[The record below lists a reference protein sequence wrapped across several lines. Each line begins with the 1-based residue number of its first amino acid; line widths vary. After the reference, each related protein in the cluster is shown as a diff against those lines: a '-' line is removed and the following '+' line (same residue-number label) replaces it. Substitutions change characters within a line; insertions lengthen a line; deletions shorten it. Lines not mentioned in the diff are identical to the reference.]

1 MIPRG
6 IEMKYP
12 LGRFS
17 VPPCD
22 HVWTRAGSVEAR
34 RAGCETVSV
43 TDSLRPPDRLAQ
55 RASFQ
60 NDLSVVHTEKKSDE
74 SPERRRLC
82 PFRRGAVYRRFNDVP
97 SKTPSMP
104 ETRLAFTSACLIDS
118 ARVVLCAL
126 YRLHKHRYLMYRLC
140 VNRMLRSL
148 FLSSHVPM
156 KIIFLSDCRYYVDGT
171 V

>member
-60 NDLSVVHTEKKSDE
+60 NDLSVVHTEKK
-74 SPERRRLC
+74 RRRV
-82 PFRRGAVYRRFNDVP
+82 PPSDDVYARFDAEPYIGVP

-140 VNRMLRSL
+140 VNRMPRSP

-156 KIIFLSDCRYYVDGT
+156 KIIFLSDCRYYV
-171 V
+171 